1 MRTAGMRP
9 AKESILNQADAKMAQ
24 GSSVENWSQWDL
36 LKLNSFSFGITGFIL
51 AMDTVVLPVIVLTVA
66 PDEFKNTY
74 LAILGISG
82 LLMAAMVQP
91 TIGRISDRTQS
102 AVGRRVPFIISGAVF
117 SAIGL
122 VGIRLAPNFG
132 VLFAVWIF
140 IQANVNI
147 AYGPGL
153 ALIRDCVPLNRIG
166 MASSMKIMS
175 DAAGGA
181 VMIAVTGALIGNTG
195 SLDWELIS
203 LGILAFLMILAIS
216 ITSVQ
221 VSRREL
227 KAPSDSQRTDI
238 QSSFRSVMSGQLSLF
253 LISRLIMITAIASFQ
268 TYGLFFLRDSVG
280 LDNPAEALGRMTLVI
295 AGALAIGV
303 HISGWVSDRVGRKP
317 VVVAGAIGAALSTL
331 WMLTA
336 DDSTQVLIIASVIG
350 ASIGV
355 LLSANWALANELAE
369 QGQAGLHMGVVNLA
383 TIGGA
388 AIAKMLGPGI
398 DALNRIPGRADDFG
412 YQVLIAGAAAL
423 FVIGALMLM
432 PLNKTERESVLKDT
446 GSPPA

>member
-1 MRTAGMRP
+1 
-9 AKESILNQADAKMAQ
+9 MAQ
-24 GSSVENWSQWDL
+24 GSSVEKWSQWDL

-82 LLMAAMVQP
+82 LTMAAMVQP

-102 AVGRRVPFIISGAVF
+102 AFGRRVPFIISGAVF

-140 IQANVNI
+140 IQVNVNI

-195 SLDWELIS
+195 SLDWEWIS

-227 KAPSDSQRTDI
+227 KAPADSQRTDI
-238 QSSFRSVMSGQLSLF
+238 QSSFRSMMSAQLSLF
-253 LISRLIMITAIASFQ
+253 LLSRLIMITAIASFQ

-303 HISGWVSDRVGRKP
+303 HISGWVSDRAGRKP
-317 VVVAGAIGAALSTL
+317 VVVVGAIGAALSTL

-369 QGQAGLHMGVVNLA
+369 QGQAGLHMGIINLA

-412 YQVLIAGAAAL
+412 YQVLIAGAGAL

-432 PLNKTERESVLKDT
+432 PLKTPERESVPKDT

>member
-1 MRTAGMRP
+1 
-9 AKESILNQADAKMAQ
+9 MAQ
-24 GSSVENWSQWDL
+24 GSWVERWSQWDL

-66 PDEFKNTY
+66 PEEFKNTY

-82 LLMAAMVQP
+82 LVMAALVQP

-102 AVGRRVPFIISGAVF
+102 PLGRRVPFILWGSVFAAV
-117 SAIGL
+117 GL
-122 VGIRLAPNFG
+122 IGIRLAPNFG
-132 VLFAVWIF
+132 VLFGVWIF

-153 ALIRDCVPLNRIG
+153 ALIRDCVPLSRIG

-181 VMIAVTGALIGNTG
+181 VMIAVTGALIGKTG
-195 SLDWELIS
+195 SDIDWEWLT

-227 KAPSDSQRTDI
+227 SSPSNSQREDVE
-238 QSSFRSVMSGQLSLF
+238 SSFRSVLNTQLGLF
-253 LISRLIMITAIASFQ
+253 LVSRLFMITAIASFQ

-280 LDNPAEALGRMTLVI
+280 LDNPAEALGRMILAI
-295 AGALAIGV
+295 AGALAVAVYIA
-303 HISGWVSDRVGRKP
+303 GWVSDRVGRKP
-317 VVVAGAIGAALSTL
+317 VVMVGAIGAALSSL

-336 DDSTQVLIIASVIG
+336 NDSTEVLLIASVIG
-350 ASIGV
+350 ASVGV
-355 LLSANWALANELAE
+355 LLSANWALANELADE
-369 QGQAGLHMGVVNLA
+369 SQAGLHIGIVNLA

-388 AIAKMLGPGI
+388 AAAKLLGPII
-398 DALNRIPGRADDFG
+398 DALNQIPGRSDDFG
-412 YQVLIAGAAAL
+412 YQVLIAGDAAFFL
-423 FVIGALMLM
+423 IGALLLM
-432 PLNKTERESVLKDT
+432 PLKTIGRVNTSRD
-446 GSPPA
+446 GDQPPGQ

>member
-1 MRTAGMRP
+1 
-9 AKESILNQADAKMAQ
+9 MAQ
-24 GSSVENWSQWDL
+24 GSSVEKWSQWDL

-82 LLMAAMVQP
+82 LIMAAMVQP

-102 AVGRRVPFIISGAVF
+102 AFGRRVPFIISGAVF

-140 IQANVNI
+140 IQVNVNI

-195 SLDWELIS
+195 SLDWEWIS

-227 KAPSDSQRTDI
+227 KAPTDSQRTDI
-238 QSSFRSVMSGQLSLF
+238 QSSFRSVMSAQLSLF
-253 LISRLIMITAIASFQ
+253 LLSRLIMITAIASFQ

-303 HISGWVSDRVGRKP
+303 HISGWMSDRVGRKP
-317 VVVAGAIGAALSTL
+317 VVVVGATRVGLPFEHPSAARADRTST
-331 WMLTA
+331 TITRHVPHRTP
-336 DDSTQVLIIASVIG
+336 SR
-350 ASIGV
+350 
-355 LLSANWALANELAE
+355 N
-369 QGQAGLHMGVVNLA
+369 
-383 TIGGA
+383 IGGFLP
-388 AIAKMLGPGI
+388 ISVPIRSSGSLPRWPR
-398 DALNRIPGRADDFG
+398 RIGTMHRRLSRRSDGLSGLLTG
-412 YQVLIAGAAAL
+412 Y
-423 FVIGALMLM
+423 
-432 PLNKTERESVLKDT
+432 SS
-446 GSPPA
+446 SPPPPSGVRRSCSWTWPSTPNTPASLPGSGRYLD

>member
-1 MRTAGMRP
+1 
-9 AKESILNQADAKMAQ
+9 MAQ
-24 GSSVENWSQWDL
+24 GSWVERWSQWDL

-51 AMDTVVLPVIVLTVA
+51 AIDTVVLPVIVLTVA
-66 PDEFKNTY
+66 PEEFKNTY

-82 LLMAAMVQP
+82 LVMAALVQP

-102 AVGRRVPFIISGAVF
+102 PLGRRVPFILWGSVFAAV
-117 SAIGL
+117 GL

-132 VLFAVWIF
+132 VLFGVWIF

-153 ALIRDCVPLNRIG
+153 ALIRDCVPLSRIG

-181 VMIAVTGALIGNTG
+181 VMIAVTGALIGKTG
-195 SLDWELIS
+195 SDIDWEWLT

-227 KAPSDSQRTDI
+227 SSPSNSQRQDTE
-238 QSSFRSVMSGQLSLF
+238 SSFRSVLNSQLGLF
-253 LISRLIMITAIASFQ
+253 LVSRLIMITAIASFQ

-280 LDNPAEALGRMTLVI
+280 LDNPAEALGRMILAI
-295 AGALAIGV
+295 AGALAVAVYIA
-303 HISGWVSDRVGRKP
+303 GWVSDRVGRKP
-317 VVVAGAIGAALSTL
+317 VVMVGAIGAALSTL

-336 DDSTQVLIIASVIG
+336 NDSTQVVIIASVIG
-350 ASIGV
+350 ASVGV
-355 LLSANWALANELAE
+355 LLSANWALANEFADE
-369 QGQAGLHMGVVNLA
+369 SQAGLHIGIVNLA
-383 TIGGA
+383 TIGGTA
-388 AIAKMLGPGI
+388 AAKLLGPII
-398 DALNRIPGRADDFG
+398 DALNQIPGRPDDFG
-412 YQVLIAGAAAL
+412 YQVLIVGDAAFFL
-423 FVIGALMLM
+423 IGALLLM
-432 PLNKTERESVLKDT
+432 PLKTVRQNSTSKSRDQ
-446 GSPPA
+446 PPQT

>member
-1 MRTAGMRP
+1 
-9 AKESILNQADAKMAQ
+9 MAQ
-24 GSSVENWSQWDL
+24 GSSVEKWSQWDL

-82 LLMAAMVQP
+82 LVMAAMVQP

-102 AVGRRVPFIISGAVF
+102 AFGRRVPFIISGAVF

-181 VMIAVTGALIGNTG
+181 VMIAVTGALIGKTG
-195 SLDWELIS
+195 SLDWEWIS

-227 KAPSDSQRTDI
+227 KAPADSQRTDI
-238 QSSFRSVMSGQLSLF
+238 QSSFRSVMSAQLSLF
-253 LISRLIMITAIASFQ
+253 LFSRLIMITAIASFQ

-295 AGALAIGV
+295 AVALAIGV
-303 HISGWVSDRVGRKP
+303 YISGWVSDRVGRKP
-317 VVVAGAIGAALSTL
+317 VVMVGAIGAALSTL

-369 QGQAGLHMGVVNLA
+369 EGQTGLHMGIVNLA

-412 YQVLIAGAAAL
+412 YHVLIAGAAAL

-432 PLNKTERESVLKDT
+432 PLKKPGRESVPKDT
-446 GSPPA
+446 DSPPA

>member
-1 MRTAGMRP
+1 
-9 AKESILNQADAKMAQ
+9 MAQ
-24 GSSVENWSQWDL
+24 GSSVEKWSQWDL

-82 LLMAAMVQP
+82 LTMAAMVQP
-91 TIGRISDRTQS
+91 AIGRISDRTQS
-102 AVGRRVPFIISGAVF
+102 AFGRRVPFIISGAVF

-195 SLDWELIS
+195 SLDWEWIS

-369 QGQAGLHMGVVNLA
+369 QGQAALHMGVVNLA

-432 PLNKTERESVLKDT
+432 PLNKTERESVPKDT

>member
-1 MRTAGMRP
+1 
-9 AKESILNQADAKMAQ
+9 MAQ
-24 GSSVENWSQWDL
+24 GSSVEKWSQWNL

-82 LLMAAMVQP
+82 LIMAAMVQP

-102 AVGRRVPFIISGAVF
+102 AFGRRVPFIISGAVF

-132 VLFAVWIF
+132 ILFAVWIF

-166 MASSMKIMS
+166 MASSIKIMS

-195 SLDWELIS
+195 ALDWEWIS

-227 KAPSDSQRTDI
+227 KAPVDSQRTDI
-238 QSSFRSVMSGQLSLF
+238 ESSFRSVMSAQLSLF
-253 LISRLIMITAIASFQ
+253 LLSRMFMITAIASFQ

-295 AGALAIGV
+295 ACALAIGV
-303 HISGWVSDRVGRKP
+303 YISGWASDRVGRKP
-317 VVVAGAIGAALSTL
+317 VVIVGATGAALSTL

-336 DDSTQVLIIASVIG
+336 DDSTQVLIISSVIG

-355 LLSANWALANELAE
+355 LLSANWAMANELAE
-369 QGQAGLHMGVVNLA
+369 EGQVGLHMGIVNLA

-388 AIAKMLGPGI
+388 AISKTLGPGI

-412 YQVLIAGAAAL
+412 YQVMIAGAAAF

-432 PLNKTERESVLKDT
+432 LLKKPGRESVPKDID
-446 GSPPA
+446 SPPS

>member
-1 MRTAGMRP
+1 
-9 AKESILNQADAKMAQ
+9 MAQ
-24 GSSVENWSQWDL
+24 GSSVEKWSQWDL

-82 LLMAAMVQP
+82 LTMAAMVQP

-102 AVGRRVPFIISGAVF
+102 AFGRRVPFIISGAVF

-140 IQANVNI
+140 IQVNVNI

-195 SLDWELIS
+195 SLDWEWIS

-227 KAPSDSQRTDI
+227 KAPADSQRTDI
-238 QSSFRSVMSGQLSLF
+238 QSSFRSMMSAQLSLF
-253 LISRLIMITAIASFQ
+253 LLSRLIMITAIASFQ

-317 VVVAGAIGAALSTL
+317 VVVVGAIGAALSTL

-369 QGQAGLHMGVVNLA
+369 QGQAGLHMGIVNLA

-412 YQVLIAGAAAL
+412 YQVLIAGAGAL

-432 PLNKTERESVLKDT
+432 PLKNPERKSVPKDT